1 MFLDLGL
8 PTLIGPVAVMAH
20 VAIAALVTVHI
31 LLYKRNVAASV
42 SWIGIAWLSPF
53 LGALLYVTMGINR
66 VKRRAQ
72 RLRRQRLPM
81 AIAEETLADAA
92 AKDPL
97 TPLEFA
103 IGRLTGLPSE
113 PGNRIEVL
121 HSGDQAYP
129 RMLAAIAA
137 AEKSVGLVSYI
148 FRADKAGEAF
158 HQALIQAQRRGVEVR
173 VLIDGVGGGYF
184 CSGTYN
190 HLSRAGVPV
199 ARFLH
204 SYFPWRM
211 PFVNLR
217 NHRKVMVV
225 DGRIGFTGGLNI
237 GAENISADKPPFVVL
252 DTHFQLEGPIVEQ
265 LTDAFAD
272 DWLYTT
278 GEKLLTE
285 NWFPPLEKAGQA
297 LARVVTSGPDEDME
311 QIEFVAL
318 HAISCAQKS
327 VRVVTPYFLPPDPL
341 TMALGL
347 AALRGIKVDIV
358 LPDHSNHALLD
369 WARRIPLRPL
379 IEAGCRV
386 WLTAPPV
393 RSFQADGDRRRL
405 GDGRQ
410 RQLGHAQ
417 LSPQLRAQCRA
428 ARSRL
433 RGQSGRDRARGA
445 PPHPGRARR
454 RPAADP
460 AAQQRGT
467 AAAAVSV
474 ASSLIPPRL
483 TGEGREGESHTDEIS
498 KISDLKWAEDFAEA
512 FPLPASPVR
521 RGR

>member
-137 AEKSVGLVSYI
+137 AEKSVGLLSYI

-217 NHRKVMVV
+217 NHRKVLVV

-285 NWFPPLEKAGQA
+285 NWFPPLENGGPGAGACRHLRSRRGHGADRVRGAPRHLVRAKVGARGHA
-297 LARVVTSGPDEDME
+297 LFPAARPADHGAGTGGYARHQGRHRPARPFQPRPARLGAAHPASAADRGG
-311 QIEFVAL
+311 
-318 HAISCAQKS
+318 
-327 VRVVTPYFLPPDPL
+327 LPRLAD
-341 TMALGL
+341 G
-347 AALRGIKVDIV
+347 AAL
-358 LPDHSNHALLD
+358 
-369 WARRIPLRPL
+369 
-379 IEAGCRV
+379 
-386 WLTAPPV
+386 

-433 RGQSGRDRARGA
+433 RASKWPRSRPLRAASRWPSSTPTRCRSGCATARHGCCSRICSVLLFL
-445 PPHPGRARR
+445 PRHTGRAG
-454 RPAADP
+454 
-460 AAQQRGT
+460 RGE
-467 AAAAVSV
+467 
-474 ASSLIPPRL
+474 PPR
-483 TGEGREGESHTDEIS
+483 
-498 KISDLKWAEDFAEA
+498 DLENFRSEMGGNFAE
-512 FPLPASPVR
+512 PSPPGLPV
-521 RGR
+521 

>member
-1 MFLDLGL
+1 MTLDDSL
-8 PTLIGPVAVMAH
+8 TAAIGVTAALAH
-20 VAIAALVTVHI
+20 VAIAGGVTVHV

-72 RLRRQRLPM
+72 RLRRQRVPL
-81 AIAEETLADAA
+81 ALADQTLADAVA
-92 AKDPL
+92 VDPL

-113 PGNRIEVL
+113 HGNSIELL
-121 HSGDQAYP
+121 HSGDEAYP

-173 VLIDGVGGGYF
+173 VLIDGVGSGYF
-184 CSGTYN
+184 WSGTYN
-190 HLSRAGVPV
+190 HLRQAGVPV

-204 SYFPWRM
+204 SYFPWRT

-217 NHRKVMVV
+217 NHRKVLVV

-237 GAENISADKPPFVVL
+237 GAENIRADNPPFVVL

-285 NWFPPLEKAGQA
+285 NWFPTVEKAGSVT
-297 LARVVTSGPDEDME
+297 ARVVTSGPDEDME
-311 QIEFVAL
+311 QIEYVAL
-318 HAISCAQKS
+318 HAISCAHKS
-327 VRVVTPYFLPPDPL
+327 IRVVTPYFLPPDPL

-347 AALRGIKVDIV
+347 AALRGVAVDIV
-358 LPDHSNHALLD
+358 LPDHSNHAFLD

-379 IEAGCRV
+379 IEAGCRI
-386 WLTAPPV
+386 WLTAAPFDHSKLMV
-393 RSFQADGDRRRL
+393 VDEAWSLIGSANWDTRSFRLNFELNVEVHDPDFAAEVATIAVASRRLTLAELDGDPLLIRL
-405 GDGRQ
+405 RN
-410 RQLGHAQ
+410 
-417 LSPQLRAQCRA
+417 SA
-428 ARSRL
+428 ARL
-433 RGQSGRDRARGA
+433 LQ
-445 PPHPGRARR
+445 PY
-454 RPAADP
+454 
-460 AAQQRGT
+460 
-467 AAAAVSV
+467 
-474 ASSLIPPRL
+474 L
-483 TGEGREGESHTDEIS
+483 
-498 KISDLKWAEDFAEA
+498 
-512 FPLPASPVR
+512 
-521 RGR
+521 